1 MENPWTTLSQELRY
15 ENPWIRLSHREVVN
29 PAGNPGIYGVVHFKN
44 RAVAVVPVDEEG
56 YTWLVGQYR
65 YTLEAYSWEIPE
77 GGAPPDEP
85 PLAAAQ
91 RELAEETGI
100 SASRWT
106 DLGVVHLSNSVTDE
120 TGYIYLATGLRF
132 GAPAPEET
140 EALRIRK
147 LPLSE
152 AVQMVLDGV
161 ITDCLSVAALLKV
174 NTLLLSGSL
183 RISGSVPMAE
193 KAR

>member
-44 RAVAVVPVDEEG
+44 RAVAVVPLDEEG
-56 YTWLVGQYR
+56 YTWIVGQYR
-65 YTLEAYSWEIPE
+65 STLDAYSWEIPE
-77 GGAPPDEP
+77 GGAPPDES

-132 GAPAPEET
+132 GPPAPEET
-140 EALRIRK
+140 ETLRIRK

-174 NTLLLSGSL
+174 NTLLLSGKL
-183 RISGSVPMAE
+183 RIPDSAPDG
-193 KAR
+193 